1 MPGTPEYEKY
11 IERRRLRDERLRHR
25 RVPSLESTD
34 PVEQEDAKIMNQVTE
49 FASAEHPIVHPEPRR
64 YSLIGE
70 TVYNGVP
77 TEATEARDDQMD
89 KFEAEAEEAIQE
101 AKKAETAGVEE
112 TTSVNVPNM
121 LFAFNKGIKSGKAK
135 NENEAS

>member
-1 MPGTPEYEKY
+1 MITFGKGKENDCP
-11 IERRRLRDERLRHR
+11 
-25 RVPSLESTD
+25 
-34 PVEQEDAKIMNQVTE
+34 
-49 FASAEHPIVHPEPRR
+49 
-64 YSLIGE
+64 
-70 TVYNGVP
+70 
-77 TEATEARDDQMD
+77 
-89 KFEAEAEEAIQE
+89 